1 LLRAQLLLHVQ
12 DHGSTFRM
20 STCKVDASG
29 ALMIEGAQSFTQ
41 ALDRSSGGSSSA
53 QQQPL
58 QDGCD
63 AANDS
68 SDEECDDAF
77 DSLWTG
83 FGETAA
89 AMDCTNSNTN
99 AGTTGNNNAGGADND
114 YDFGGDGGGGGDDS
128 SDDDGCAD
136 VGGGYDYDGSAHMM
150 DTDHLSSAAAAGGGS
165 STALQVMFAL
175 HCISHLCRK
184 AMQETGHASICS
196 SASLIA

>member
-1 LLRAQLLLHVQ
+1 LLLTQLLLYVQ

-68 SDEECDDAF
+68 SEEECDDAF

-89 AMDCTNSNTN
+89 AMDCTNT
-99 AGTTGNNNAGGADND
+99 AATADND
-114 YDFGGDGGGGGDDS
+114 YDFGGDGGGGDDS

-136 VGGGYDYDGSAHMM
+136 VGGGGYDYDGTAHMM
-150 DTDHLSSAAAAGGGS
+150 DTDQLSSAAAAGGS
-165 STALQVMFAL
+165 STALQVLRAL
-175 HCISHLCRK
+175 L
-184 AMQETGHASICS
+184 
-196 SASLIA
+196 L